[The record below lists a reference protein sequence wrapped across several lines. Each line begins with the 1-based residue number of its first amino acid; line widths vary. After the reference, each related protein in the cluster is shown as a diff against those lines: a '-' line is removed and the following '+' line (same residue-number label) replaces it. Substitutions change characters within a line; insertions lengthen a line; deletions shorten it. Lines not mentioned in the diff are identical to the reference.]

1 MVTWASPKVYFPH
14 NYHDYSMFCDVP
26 GCSGMFRDVPCS
38 WFYRR
43 PRFASSS
50 SSAPPSGTK
59 NDYAVT
65 HGKMIESSLSD
76 YNDYETAFA
85 IVSFKVGIV
94 LYKTK
99 CFSPNLI
106 AVHLSKNQ
114 WSKIYILFCFN
125 FIFPT
130 IMLVCLGHFDVKVS
144 SVPKVWQWYWW
155 YILTYFELFVSESMH
170 DSSEN
175 FKPAQTTPRNL
186 HSLLKTKALLHLLIT
201 SYFVI
206 EVAPVSIFR
215 AFSKRTDK

>member
-1 MVTWASPKVYFPH
+1 
-14 NYHDYSMFCDVP
+14 MFCDVP

-106 AVHLSKNQ
+106 AVHLSQSLLQDENLY
-114 WSKIYILFCFN
+114 SFSSN
-125 FIFPT
+125 FIFQRSCWSVMAISMWKVLPCLKFGSDND
-130 IMLVCLGHFDVKVS
+130 IFWVVCQRL
-144 SVPKVWQWYWW
+144 
-155 YILTYFELFVSESMH
+155 H
-170 DSSEN
+170 DLSGGEN
-175 FKPAQTTPRNL
+175 FKPDDL
-186 HSLLKTKALLHLLIT
+186 
-201 SYFVI
+201 
-206 EVAPVSIFR
+206 
-215 AFSKRTDK
+215 